1 MQKNRPVNLD
11 LKTIKMPLPAIVSI
25 LHRASGVVIFVCI
38 PLLLWMLD
46 ASLESAAS
54 FESLKDLMD
63 GFFATLI
70 LWGVVGALLYHL
82 VAGIRH
88 LTMDLGIGE
97 TLEGGIKGAKIALAV
112 SGLLILVV
120 GIWLW

>member
-25 LHRASGVVIFVCI
+25 LHRGSGVVIFVCI

-46 ASLESAAS
+46 ASLESAVS
-54 FESLKDLMD
+54 FDALKGYMD
-63 GFFATLI
+63 GFLATMI
-70 LWGVVGALLYHL
+70 LWGVVGALLYHM

-97 TLEGGIKGAKIALAV
+97 TLEVFHFNTVIVNQGVEKLRH
-112 SGLLILVV
+112 LHRL
-120 GIWLW
+120 

>member
-25 LHRASGVVIFVCI
+25 LHRGSGVVIFVCI

-46 ASLESAAS
+46 ASLESAVS
-54 FESLKDLMD
+54 FDALKGYMD
-63 GFFATLI
+63 GFLATMI
-70 LWGVVGALLYHL
+70 LWGVVGALLYHM

-97 TLEGGIKGAKIALAV
+97 TLEGGIKGAKIALAG